1 MSKTVSA
8 TAASVVYDNAALSA
22 IIGDTVPTKRK
33 RMNLEII
40 QGNLS
45 EAVEELRRL
54 QRKAARKDLTEEEFQ
69 VGLLHAYHHLNFAW
83 NIRHQTTEQ
92 YVSQETVQG
101 MGQVS
106 QGD

>member
-1 MSKTVSA
+1 MRAIRMSKTVSA

-45 EAVEELRRL
+45 EAVEELKRL
-54 QRKAARKDLTEEEFQ
+54 QRKAARKELTEGEFQ
-69 VGLLHAYHHLNFAW
+69 VGFF
-83 NIRHQTTEQ
+83 IRTT
-92 YVSQETVQG
+92 T
-101 MGQVS
+101 
-106 QGD
+106 